1 MEGGIGG
8 ISGSVDANGL
18 EVSESALGLEMESE
32 SRRGAQVGV

>member
-1 MEGGIGG
+1 MGLVELAEA
-8 ISGSVDANGL
+8 VDANGL